1 MNEDESRDEVNEQRE
16 EGRKEGRKQI
26 NIQMQMN
33 LSTDKGIMCSNSAHV
48 LPTFSSTLQK
58 VVGCTLLD
66 VVK

>member
-1 MNEDESRDEVNEQRE
+1 MNEDESRDEVN

-33 LSTDKGIMCSNSAHV
+33 LSTDKGIMCSNSAHG